1 MPENTD
7 NLNNERDTQ
16 FRALLEDLVKAITT
30 SSSRETLD
38 VSSIYDIVGK
48 LCRHFR
54 AGRGVTTFYENEAAE
69 KRGDGD
75 LYEAYNN
82 GNASDID
89 LTQRV
94 VTGARTI
101 VISQVFLE
109 NGAAPWTQLE
119 RERIDMIQKMIF
131 SFVSRSR
138 LQKIVEKL
146 TFYDRDGYPNLP
158 NFIRHL
164 QIQSQNGGLKN
175 HAALHFNLRHFSLVN
190 QKLGRRTGDTVMKA
204 YINQMAEF
212 LDEEGMVAR
221 IGGDNFCA
229 LCPQDKLPRLIQMLK
244 SSTIVYDEIT
254 GDKARVSATAGIYLI
269 PDDFRCNDNSDIMD
283 KIVPASILARTG
295 GGDHIVYYDRRMD
308 KNREHFMMVQQ
319 QFAQALARSE
329 FKVFYQPKVSVY
341 TGELVGAEALCR
353 WFRDDQIIPP
363 IRFIPALEQNTDIC
377 RLDFYM
383 LEKVCRDLRRWQE
396 SGKHLVR
403 VSVNLSRKH
412 LLDDDLTEHLLEI
425 IDKYRIP
432 HRYIEFEL
440 TETTTDVA
448 FTDLKHA
455 VSALKTAGIAIAVDD
470 FGVGFSS
477 LNLVQDIPWDVLKV
491 DKTFLPIEDDNVLSR
506 RSIMFRHV
514 VGMAK
519 ELGLECVAEGVET
532 AHQVEILRD
541 NNCDIA
547 QGFWFDKP
555 LPHDEFEKR
564 LEQHFYHIDD

>member
-16 FRALLEDLVKAITT
+16 FRALLEDLVRVITA
-30 SSSRETLD
+30 SRETIDLPL
-38 VSSIYDIVGK
+38 IYDVVGK

-54 AGRGVTTFYENEAAE
+54 AGRALTTFYENAAAE
-69 KRGDGD
+69 QRGDGD

-101 VISQVFLE
+101 VVSQVFLE
-109 NGAAPWTQLE
+109 NGASPWTQLE
-119 RERIDMIQKMIF
+119 RDRIEMIQKMIF

-283 KIVPASILARTG
+283 KIVPASLLARTG

-383 LEKVCRDLRRWQE
+383 LERVCRDLRRWQE

-448 FTDLKHA
+448 FTDLKRT